1 MKYAFTA
8 IIYDHGTYQH
18 TYVSDVIPVPDLCVS
33 VFDPCDSY
41 TMLFLSK
48 FFVFDSALEA
58 RQVRDQFV
66 KSAPFADEKYRKE
79 LLNQ

>member
-33 VFDPCDSY
+33 IFDPCDSY
-41 TMLFLSK
+41 TMQ
-48 FFVFDSALEA
+48 FFVFDSSLEA
-58 RQVRDQFV
+58 RQVREQFV
-66 KSAPFADEKYRKE
+66 KSAPFADEKYREE

>member
-8 IIYDHGTYQH
+8 IIYHRLTHQH
-18 TYVSDVIPVPDLCVS
+18 TYVSDVIPVPDLCVG

-41 TMLFLSK
+41 TMQ
-48 FFVFDSALEA
+48 FFVFDSSLEA

-79 LLNQ
+79 TLNP

>member
-8 IIYDHGTYQH
+8 IIYHRLTHQH
-18 TYVSDVIPVPDLCVS
+18 TYVSEVIPVPDLCVS

-41 TMLFLSK
+41 TMQ
-48 FFVFDSALEA
+48 FFVFDCSVDA
-58 RQVRDQFV
+58 RNCREQFV
-66 KSAPFADEKYRKE
+66 KSSPFANEEYRKE

>member
-1 MKYAFTA
+1 MKYGFTA

-18 TYVSDVIPVPDLCVS
+18 TYVSEVIPVPDLCVS

-41 TMLFLSK
+41 TMQ
-48 FFVFDSALEA
+48 FFVFDSSLEA
-58 RQVRDQFV
+58 RQVRDEFV

-79 LLNQ
+79 LLNP

>member
-33 VFDPCDSY
+33 IFDPCDSY
-41 TMLFLSK
+41 TMQL
-48 FFVFDSALEA
+48 FVFDFSADA
-58 RQVRDQFV
+58 RKRREEFI
-66 KSAPFADEKYRKE
+66 KSSPFANEQYRNE
-79 LLNQ
+79 LLNQSAF

>member
-8 IIYDHGTYQH
+8 IIYHRLTHQH
-18 TYVSDVIPVPDLCVS
+18 TYVSDVIPVPDLCVG

-41 TMLFLSK
+41 TMQ
-48 FFVFDSALEA
+48 FFVFDSSPEA
-58 RQVRDQFV
+58 RQVRNQFV
-66 KSAPFADEKYRKE
+66 KSAPFADEKYREE

>member
-8 IIYDHGTYQH
+8 IIYHRLTHQH

-33 VFDPCDSY
+33 FFDPCDSY
-41 TMLFLSK
+41 TMQ
-48 FFVFDSALEA
+48 FFVFDCSLEA

>member
-1 MKYAFTA
+1 MKHEFTA
-8 IIYDHGTYQH
+8 IIYDHCTYQH

-41 TMLFLSK
+41 MMQ
-48 FFVFDSALEA
+48 FFVFDSSPEA

-66 KSAPFADEKYRKE
+66 KSASFAT
-79 LLNQ
+79 